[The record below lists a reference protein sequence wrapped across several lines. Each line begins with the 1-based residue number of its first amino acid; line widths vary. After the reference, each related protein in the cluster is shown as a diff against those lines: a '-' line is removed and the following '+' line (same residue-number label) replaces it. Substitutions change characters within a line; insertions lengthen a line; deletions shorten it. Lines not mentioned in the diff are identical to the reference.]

1 MISARRYAS
10 DVTEIDLLDVKA
22 ALDEPASLVW
32 VDTTDPDDGELSL
45 LEESFQLDPLIAD
58 DIRDRHPRPTLEHY
72 GTHALVVAY
81 SSTLVEVDFIIGP
94 NWLITVRE
102 ESEASARWPIEG
114 PLARYERTRCED
126 VTAGFLLYVLL
137 DALVDGHVD
146 ETDELDDRIEAIED
160 RIFAETAASEHAV
173 QQELYE
179 IRRRLLELRHAVA
192 PLRDVVAAL
201 LRREVA
207 PVHSEAVLHLQ
218 DVYDHVLR
226 VVDVIDTQRELVGN
240 GTDAHLAVIANQLTA
255 NMKKTTT
262 WGAILLGSSL
272 VAGVY
277 GMNFTHMP
285 QLERRYGMLFALGVM
300 AVITAAGY
308 LVFRRRDYL

>member
-1 MISARRYAS
+1 MISARLYAG
-10 DVTEIDLLDVKA
+10 DAKEIDLADVRG
-22 ALDEPASLVW
+22 ALDDDALVW
-32 VDTTDPDDGELSL
+32 VDVVDPDDAELHL
-45 LEESFQLDPLIAD
+45 LRESFELDPLIVE
-58 DIRDRHPRPTLEHY
+58 DIRDRHPRPTLEFY
-72 GTHALVVAY
+72 DTHALVVAY
-81 SSTLVEVDFIIGP
+81 SAALVEVDFIIGA

-102 ESEASARWPIEG
+102 EGEACARWPIDG
-114 PLARYERTRCED
+114 PLARYERTRGHD

-146 ETDELDDRIEAIED
+146 ATDELDDRIEAVED
-160 RIFAETAASEHAV
+160 RIFAETASDEHAV

-179 IRRRLLELRHAVA
+179 LRRRLLDLRHVVS

-201 LRREVA
+201 VRQEVEW
-207 PVHSEAVLHLQ
+207 VHSDAILHLT

-255 NMKKTTT
+255 NMKKTTS
-262 WGAILLGSSL
+262 WGAILLGSAL

-277 GMNFTHMP
+277 GMNFTHSP
-285 QLERRYGMLFALGVM
+285 QFGWRYGMPFALGVM
-300 AVITAAGY
+300 LVFTVVGF